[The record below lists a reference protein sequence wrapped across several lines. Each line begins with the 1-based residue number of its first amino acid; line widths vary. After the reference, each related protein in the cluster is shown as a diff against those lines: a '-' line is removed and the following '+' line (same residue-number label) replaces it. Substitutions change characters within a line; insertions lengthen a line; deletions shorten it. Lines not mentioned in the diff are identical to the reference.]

1 MNTNQIANKK
11 LSKLAPL
18 LLNILCYIFCFV
30 EDYDVA
36 NYADDMNL
44 HRTKE
49 NHELVFEI
57 SRESPKIHFK

>member
-1 MNTNQIANKK
+1 MNTNQNANKK

-18 LLNILCYIFCFV
+18 LFNILCYIFYFV

-36 NYADDMNL
+36 NYADDINL
-44 HRTKE
+44 HSTKE

-57 SRESPKIHFK
+57 LRELPKIRFK